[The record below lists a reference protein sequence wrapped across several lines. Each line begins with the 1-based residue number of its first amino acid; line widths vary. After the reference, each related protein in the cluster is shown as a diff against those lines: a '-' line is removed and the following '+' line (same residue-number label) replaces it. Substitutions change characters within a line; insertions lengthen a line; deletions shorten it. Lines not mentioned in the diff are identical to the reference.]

1 MSSNS
6 QEIIQ
11 QIMSKVEQAIQ
22 LYGSE
27 EALELTAY
35 QAEKNIWKQM
45 LAIGALLL
53 RLYFE
58 QWVQR
63 LRTKSA
69 RNEQGIEL
77 AYHSHKSRQYLSLF
91 GEITIRRPYY
101 YGVGEGGYS
110 PLEKATNMPEGKYS
124 DLVREMFCALV
135 VHLPYQKARHF
146 TERYLGLNLSQ
157 RAIQEILA
165 EESAEVETYYSQ
177 KEVPALE
184 GEETILVAQADGK
197 GIPLVKATASAE
209 DVRAKRGQARSQKKE
224 AVVTAVYATVPRYR
238 TPEEVVASLFRQ
250 TTHEVEPSTK
260 EHQPT
265 SKMIWATLAG
275 KAVALTHLQG
285 EVQQRVE
292 AWGMPQCQR
301 VALTDGDHALQRHTQ
316 EQLPDFTLVLDFIH
330 SYEYLWKAANSHF
343 GETHPDR
350 LAWVKE
356 LTLKLLSGQLDALL
370 DTLNQVAQTHSPAT
384 RLKIEKIGAYFE
396 RNRPRLIY
404 KDCLAQGWPIASGVI
419 EGACRHVV
427 KDRMELSG
435 MRWAEESAQQLLDL
449 RCIDENDCWDEYFEY
464 SRQRRYRDLPLA
476 F

>member
-1 MSSNS
+1 MSLNS

-27 EALELTAY
+27 KALNQTAY

-45 LAIGALLL
+45 LDIGALFLH
-53 RLYFE
+53 LYFE
-58 QWVQR
+58 QWVQV

-69 RNEQGIEL
+69 RNEEGLEL

-91 GEITIRRPYY
+91 GEISIRRPYY
-101 YGVGEGGYS
+101 YGAGEGGYS

-135 VHLPYQKARHF
+135 VHLPYEKARHL

-165 EESAEVETYYSQ
+165 EESTEVEAYYSQ

-197 GIPLVKATASAE
+197 GVPLVKATASAQ
-209 DVRAKRGQARSQKKE
+209 DIRAKRGQARSQKKE
-224 AVVTAVYATVPRYR
+224 AVVTALYATTPRHR

-250 TTHEVEPSTK
+250 STQEVEPRSK
-260 EHQPT
+260 EHHPAA
-265 SKMIWATLAG
+265 KMVWVTLAG
-275 KAVALTHLQG
+275 KAVALTHLQN

-292 AWGMPQCQR
+292 AWGIPQCQR

-330 SYEYLWKAANSHF
+330 SYEYLWKAANSYF

-356 LTLKLLSGQLDALL
+356 LTMKLLSGHLDALL
-370 DTLNQVAQTHSPAT
+370 ETLDQAAQTHSPAT
-384 RLKIEKIGAYFE
+384 QLKIEQIRAYFE
-396 RNRPRLIY
+396 RNRPYLIY
-404 KDCLAQGWPIASGVI
+404 DKCLALGWPIASGVI

-435 MRWAEESAQQLLDL
+435 MRWAQESAQELLNL
-449 RCIDENDCWDEYFEY
+449 RCIDENGCWDEYFEY
-464 SRQRRYRDLPLA
+464 SRQRRYAALPLA
-476 F
+476 C